1 MELKKLN
8 EEGEYPQEAL
18 LTFHISDPS
27 AWGDGIAVGFADCRR
42 GDERSNKTNA
52 APRRASASGPAR
64 PSAGPGWRCGF
75 LPCKGR
81 MIQSELES
89 PTATLDYVTGGAALL
104 AGGAALLGAPPHPSC
119 RPRAAAHA
127 PAAHALLRTPP
138 CARAAAHASPPPL
151 PAAPRPQAPPCS
163 RWEGRSPARRPP

>member
-42 GDERSNKTNA
+42 GDERRNKTNA
-52 APRRASASGPAR
+52 APRRASGSGPAL

-81 MIQSELES
+81 MIQSELEKKTKGTTMS
-89 PTATLDYVTGGAALL
+89 KPEPYPKDAKMFNNN
-104 AGGAALLGAPPHPSC
+104 PIH
-119 RPRAAAHA
+119 H
-127 PAAHALLRTPP
+127 
-138 CARAAAHASPPPL
+138 
-151 PAAPRPQAPPCS
+151 
-163 RWEGRSPARRPP
+163 